1 MDKKI
6 SDLVAESGQDD
17 ASDLVVEL
25 LVSDKKRL
33 PSGMSKNGSF
43 SKANSLFVAGGG
55 ADPS

>member
-1 MDKKI
+1 MTEILPFDKKI

-17 ASDLVVEL
+17 ANDLVVEL

-43 SKANSLFVAGGG
+43 
-55 ADPS
+55 